1 MERIRV
7 VQLVAGVA
15 FGDQTGGAEY
25 FGVQLARHLDKRE
38 FENVIFAM
46 WQYGSA
52 TEKEWLA
59 KLKSEELSVYGLT
72 PISRAPI
79 LDLPK
84 ILANLWAVTSTFKPH
99 IVTGHSQRSDL
110 LNVFVRLFHPIKPRA
125 TRSVQLDR
133 AWLNRPYLDIFFDK
147 MLFPFVFD
155 VEIPSSE
162 ATRRRLD
169 TRPTARLLGKKS
181 VLCYSGLESQ
191 LFARAARSNN
201 ESRLP
206 NRVPDV
212 RPRLGIVGRLTK
224 QKGHADLLQAIK
236 IAQTTRPIHLL
247 VIGAGELES
256 NLREQA
262 RTLDIQDRVHF
273 LGSRS
278 DVLGIL
284 PHLDLF
290 VSASLWEGFP
300 TVLLEAMAMSV
311 PVVATNVSGS
321 RELVRNGVTGMLVP
335 PGDPARLAEA
345 ILAVIN
351 DPERAR
357 AMANEARQFASQF
370 TIERAAAHYAE
381 IYKQCA
387 SVKP

>member
-1 MERIRV
+1 
-7 VQLVAGVA
+7 
-15 FGDQTGGAEY
+15 
-25 FGVQLARHLDKRE
+25 
-38 FENVIFAM
+38 
-46 WQYGSA
+46 
-52 TEKEWLA
+52 
-59 KLKSEELSVYGLT
+59 
-72 PISRAPI
+72 
-79 LDLPK
+79 
-84 ILANLWAVTSTFKPH
+84 
-99 IVTGHSQRSDL
+99 
-110 LNVFVRLFHPIKPRA
+110 
-125 TRSVQLDR
+125 
-133 AWLNRPYLDIFFDK
+133 
-147 MLFPFVFD
+147 
-155 VEIPSSE
+155 
-162 ATRRRLD
+162 
-169 TRPTARLLGKKS
+169 
-181 VLCYSGLESQ
+181 
-191 LFARAARSNN
+191 
-201 ESRLP
+201 
-206 NRVPDV
+206 
-212 RPRLGIVGRLTK
+212 LTK